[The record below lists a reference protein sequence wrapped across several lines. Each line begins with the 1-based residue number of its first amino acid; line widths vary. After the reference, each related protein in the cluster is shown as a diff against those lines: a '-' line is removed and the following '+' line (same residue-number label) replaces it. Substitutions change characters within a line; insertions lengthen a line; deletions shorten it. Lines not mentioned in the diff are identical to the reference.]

1 MSIIDKIGDKM
12 KGALHSVT
20 GGAAEVALVYEGKF
34 EPGSTLKCKVT
45 ATSTG
50 PAFKATGVFVDMR
63 GKKKNLVGQVAGN
76 VIATRDHTIQ
86 IFDDFEL
93 AAKES
98 RAFDG
103 EVQVPSD
110 IDPELDWEI
119 RGRVEAFGND
129 PDSGFK
135 DVVR

>member
-20 GGAAEVALVYEGKF
+20 GGAAEVALVYEGTF
-34 EPGSTLKCKVT
+34 APGSTLKCKVT

-50 PAFKATGVFVDMR
+50 SPFKATGVFVDMR
-63 GKKKNLVGQVAGN
+63 GKKKHIVGQVAGN
-76 VIATRDHTIQ
+76 VIASRDHTIQ

-93 AAKES
+93 GAKES

-103 EVQVPSD
+103 EVEVPAD

-119 RGRVEAFGND
+119 RGRALAASPVHA
-129 PDSGFK
+129 
-135 DVVR
+135 RRR